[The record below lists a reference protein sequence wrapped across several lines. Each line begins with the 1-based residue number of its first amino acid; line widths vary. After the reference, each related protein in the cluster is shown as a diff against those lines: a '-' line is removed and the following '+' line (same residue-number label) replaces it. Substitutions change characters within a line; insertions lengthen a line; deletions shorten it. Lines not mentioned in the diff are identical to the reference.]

1 MRSPVT
7 RKSDRLDNMEREE
20 WARTLKKQREMRKQ
34 ALEVVDELA
43 ERNSPSRIRIE
54 QLYPL
59 LSKCVREAA

>member
-43 ERNSPSRIRIE
+43 SFQGDRCD
-54 QLYPL
+54 LGL
-59 LSKCVREAA
+59 